1 MRKTLFIL
9 LCVMI
14 VTASCVREQSQDAS
28 VKPNIETDKEC
39 VITQNITT
47 EKNYIKPS
55 QVIYHT
61 RLDPEPLTNKQ
72 LAWLS
77 KYIKRARL
85 DQKEIWFVRV
95 ILNRNQYLNAVIY
108 FIPDIT
114 SSRIRK
120 GKYIHCKH
128 NPRLVSKLGEET
140 LKFEAREYC
149 QVSLKEKP
157 FTPQIEIPPQNS
169 LLPFAVPKDFS
180 EQEIVDIVD
189 FILSAPKEKAKTC
202 INLIYAGIFQNL
214 PIIRIKRE
222 GEIIRVKTG
231 TQEHGIAGS
240 GLILEIRKTGED
252 YELIMTTVWVS

>member
-1 MRKTLFIL
+1 MRRTLFIL
-9 LCVMI
+9 LCVMF
-14 VTASCVREQSQDAS
+14 VVVSCTIEQSKDES
-28 VKPNIETDKEC
+28 VKPDIVAEKEC
-39 VITQNITT
+39 TITQDITLQ
-47 EKNYIKPS
+47 EYYIKPS

-61 RLDPEPLTNKQ
+61 RLDPEPLTSKQ
-72 LAWLS
+72 LALLS

-85 DQKEIWFVRV
+85 DKKEIWFVRV

-108 FIPDIT
+108 FIPDTT

-120 GKYIHCKH
+120 GKYIHCRH

-140 LKFEAREYC
+140 LRFEAQEYC

-157 FTPQIEIPPQNS
+157 FTSQIEIPPQNS

-180 EQEIVDIVD
+180 EKEIVDIVD
-189 FILSAPKEKAKTC
+189 FILSAPKEKAKTG
-202 INLIYAGIFQNL
+202 INFIYAGIFKNL
-214 PIIRIKRE
+214 PIMRITRE

-231 TQEHGIAGS
+231 TQEHGIAGG

-252 YELIMTTVWVS
+252 YELIMATVWVS